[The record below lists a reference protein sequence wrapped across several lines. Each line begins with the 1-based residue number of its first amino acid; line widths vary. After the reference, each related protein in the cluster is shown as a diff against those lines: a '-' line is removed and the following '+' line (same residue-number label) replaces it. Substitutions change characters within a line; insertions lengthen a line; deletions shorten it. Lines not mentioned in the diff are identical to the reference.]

1 MGIFDSVYARC
12 PRCNEPVEFQSK
24 AGDCRLAGYSPES
37 VPMAIALDLD
47 DEWTNCP
54 KCNHSV
60 TLHMPMRIDKVC
72 MVVS

>member
-1 MGIFDSVYARC
+1 MGMFDSVYARC

-24 AGDCRLAGYSPES
+24 AGECRLAGYNPNS

-47 DEWTNCP
+47 DSSESCP
-54 KCNHSV
+54 KCSYEV
-60 TLHMPMRIDKVC
+60 TLHMPMRIDKIC